1 MGRRIK
7 LTNAT
12 KTVTRGH
19 GDGETRGNANFLC
32 NSAYGLDKQL
42 YRNDHLDEWIT
53 QKFASY
59 FFRAMVKTLRD

>member
-19 GDGETRGNANFLC
+19 GDGETRGNTNF
-32 NSAYGLDKQL
+32 
-42 YRNDHLDEWIT
+42 
-53 QKFASY
+53 SY
-59 FFRAMVKTLRD
+59 VTLRMALTNNYIEMIIWMNG